1 MKKIRMPFFTLFL
14 IALGLSF
21 DTFAVSVS
29 SGIARNKIVFGEAIQ
44 IASVLAFFQ
53 ALMPLIGWLG
63 GISIKNYIEP
73 IDHWVALALLSLI
86 GIKMIIESFKEVENR
101 KFDPLKPKVMLS
113 MAIATSIDALAVGIS
128 FAITQ
133 VNILLAFVTIGF
145 VTFIVSM
152 LGMLF
157 GKKIGGKLGQRM
169 EILGGI
175 ILIAIG
181 VKIVLEHL
189 GILP

>member
-1 MKKIRMPFFTLFL
+1 MPFFTLFL

-29 SGIARNKIVFGEAIQ
+29 SGIARNKIVFWEAVQ